1 VGLAQNFAALRALVT
16 HGIQKGHM
24 RAHAAR
30 LAWRA
35 GARGAEV
42 RALADRI
49 AKSGAHDEA
58 SARALL
64 ALMRKGPA

>member
-1 VGLAQNFAALRALVT
+1 
-16 HGIQKGHM
+16 M

-42 RALADRI
+42 RTLAERI

-64 ALMRKGPA
+64 ALMREGPA

>member
-1 VGLAQNFAALRALVT
+1 
-16 HGIQKGHM
+16 M

-30 LAWRA
+30 LAWRV

-42 RALADRI
+42 RRLADGLS
-49 AKSGAHDEA
+49 KTGAQDEA

-64 ALMRKGPA
+64 ARMREGPV